1 MKPASS
7 VLTLDAVHA
16 GGGGLA
22 RGAGVRLFGRDRE
35 RGVLAELLERVP
47 AQGGALVLGG
57 EPGIGKSALLGEA
70 VRSAAARGMLVLRT
84 SGVQSEASLP
94 FAGLHQL
101 LRPVLGFAAGLPQRQ
116 QAALGAAFGT
126 AEETAPEPFLIAL
139 AALQLLS
146 EAAAQTPVVLAAED
160 AQWLDRPTADVLTF
174 IARRVDSDPVLLLA
188 TIRDGYPSPL
198 LQASLP
204 SLHLEG
210 LAADPADKLLDAAFP
225 CLPSAARGRIVAEAE
240 GNPLGLTEL
249 PSALAATP
257 ARAGGR
263 LPLTRRLEQVFAA
276 RAAELP
282 AVTQTL
288 LLVAA
293 ADEHS
298 TLAQVMKAAIVTGA
312 KPTVSDLV
320 PAVEAH
326 LIDADDHALRFRRS
340 LVRWALYQ
348 AATVAERHAAH
359 AALAEVLADDP
370 DRQAWHRAAA
380 ATGPDPAVAAG
391 LEEAARRARARGAI
405 STAATAFERAADF
418 TPDPVRRGAVLLSAA
433 EAARELGRTDHL
445 SRLLR
450 EADTYPLTARD
461 RAYAT
466 WLGDAFGEEEELF
479 GASVTVRSLAESA
492 RYMAADKEDIPLAL
506 NLLSAAAL
514 RCHWADLDAQAVS
527 QVLDVADSI
536 GAPADDP
543 LLLYVQACAAPL
555 TRGPAVLEHL
565 ARALPSDDPEALYLL
580 GAAASLA
587 GDYHAASSLLGASA
601 ARLREQ
607 GRLRSLTQALA
618 VRAWTAVMTSDF
630 RTAQPA
636 AEEADRLAAE
646 TAQPLWQGLAWT
658 AQAALAALQ
667 GDQPAT
673 ERLTA
678 QVEQFVPPGCAAEL
692 LSLVQYVR
700 GLAAL
705 GQGQHADA
713 WACLQRIYD
722 PADPACSRRTQYRAV
737 ADLAEAATRTGH
749 QDRARQILARFRPLR
764 DQVPWLHAA
773 IGYADVLL
781 ADDAHA
787 EDAYAQALSGDLAV
801 WPLARARLRLAYGE
815 WLRRRRRP
823 ADSRTHLRAARDA
836 FDALG
841 AICWSDRAR
850 RELRASG
857 DNSRHR
863 TPDTVDQLTP
873 QELQIVQLAAE
884 GLSNREIGQRLY
896 LSHRTVEFHLYRVYP
911 KLGITSRVQ
920 LPKILGE
927 QARAPHR
934 VSSRDRHGRLPAR
947 RNDRDPVSP
956 RKAAAA
962 AL

>member
-47 AQGGALVLGG
+47 TRGGALVLGG

-84 SGVQSEASLP
+84 SGVRSEASLP

-101 LRPVLGFAAGLPQRQ
+101 LRPVLGCAASLPLRQ

-146 EAAAQTPVVLAAED
+146 EAATQAPVVLAADD
-160 AQWLDRPTADVLTF
+160 AQWLDRPTADVLAF

-198 LQASLP
+198 LQAGLP
-204 SLHLEG
+204 GLHLEG
-210 LAADPADKLLDAAFP
+210 LAAVPAGKLLDAAFP
-225 CLPSAARGRIVAEAE
+225 CLLPAARGRIIAEAE
-240 GNPLGLTEL
+240 GNPLGLIEL
-249 PSALAATP
+249 PSALAAAP

-298 TLAQVMKAAIVTGA
+298 TLAQVMKAATVTGA

-320 PAVEAH
+320 PAVEAQ
-326 LIDADDHALRFRRS
+326 LIDADDHTLRFRRS

-433 EAARELGRTDHL
+433 EAARELGHTDHL

-450 EADTYPLTARD
+450 EADSYPLTARD

-479 GASVTVRSLAESA
+479 GASVTVHALAESA
-492 RYMAADKEDIPLAL
+492 RQMAADNDIPLAL
-506 NLLSAAAL
+506 KLLSAAAL
-514 RCHWADLDAQAVS
+514 RCHWADLGAQAVS
-527 QVLDVADSI
+527 EVLNVADGI
-536 GAPADDP
+536 GASPDDP
-543 LLLYVQACAAPL
+543 LMLYIQACAAPL
-555 TRGPAVLEHL
+555 SRGPAVLEHI
-565 ARALPSDDPEALYLL
+565 ARAVPSDDPEALYLL
-580 GAAASLA
+580 GTAASLA

-601 ARLREQ
+601 TRLREQ
-607 GRLRSLTQALA
+607 GRLRTLTQALA
-618 VRAWTAVMTSDF
+618 VRAWAAVMTSDF

-636 AEEADRLAAE
+636 AEEAGRLAAE
-646 TAQPLWQGLAWT
+646 TAQPLWQGIAWT

-667 GDQPAT
+667 GDEQAT
-673 ERLTA
+673 DRLTA
-678 QVEQFVPPGCAAEL
+678 HVEQLVPPGCAAEP

-722 PADPACSRRTQYRAV
+722 PADPACSRRAQYRAV
-737 ADLAEAATRTGH
+737 ADLAEAAARTGH

-764 DQVPWLHAA
+764 NQVPWLRAA

-781 ADDAHA
+781 ADDDHA
-787 EDAYAQALSGDLAV
+787 EDAYTRALTSDLAV
-801 WPLARARLRLAYGE
+801 WPLARARLRLGYGE

-841 AICWSDRAR
+841 AVSWSDRAR

-857 DNSRHR
+857 DSSRHR

-927 QARAPHR
+927 QPRPPHR
-934 VSSRDRHGRLPAR
+934 VPGRDRHVRLPAR
-947 RNDRDPVSP
+947 RSAQDSVSP
-956 RKAAAA
+956 RKAVA
-962 AL
+962 